1 MKYVHG
7 YSDRENERLRD
18 QSGILAT
25 LLHEGTNYPAGS
37 EVLEA
42 GCGVG
47 GQTIILAANSPGARF
62 TSIDISEKSIEQA
75 EAVIKKGKF
84 SNVTFRL
91 ENVMKLS
98 FTDNSFDHIF
108 VCFLLEHL
116 DHPENALL
124 ELKRVLKPGG
134 TITVIEGDHGSCFW
148 YPETPESIAVWRAL
162 VTVQQRLGHDPLI
175 GRRLYPLLHQAGFAV
190 QDVSPRIVYGDLG
203 KKELLDG
210 MVNRIIVPM
219 VSSSKK
225 EILDVKIVDADIW
238 NKGIADLSRT
248 SKPPD
253 GTFFYTW
260 FKGMAVKN
268 KA

>member
-7 YSDRENERLRD
+7 YSDRENERLRH
-18 QSGILAT
+18 QSDILAT
-25 LLHEGTNYPAGS
+25 LLHEATRYPAGS

-47 GQTIILAANSPGARF
+47 GQTIILAENSPGARF
-62 TSIDISEKSIEQA
+62 TSVDISEKSLEQA
-75 EAVIKKGKF
+75 GSVVKKGNF

-91 ENVMKLS
+91 EDVRKLS
-98 FTDNSFDHIF
+98 FADNSFDHIF

-116 DHPENALL
+116 DHPEGALL
-124 ELKRVLKPGG
+124 ELKRVLRPGG

-148 YPETPESIAVWRAL
+148 NPETLESIQVWQSL
-162 VTVQQRLGHDPLI
+162 ITVQQRLGHDPLI
-175 GRRLYPLLHQAGFAV
+175 GRRIDPLLREAGFAV
-190 QDVSPRIVYGDLG
+190 QDVSPRLVYGDQG
-203 KKELLDG
+203 KQQLLDD

-225 EILDVKIVDADIW
+225 EILDAKIVDIATW
-238 NKGIADLSRT
+238 NKGISDLSRT
-248 SKPPD
+248 STPPD

-260 FKGMAVKN
+260 FKGLAIK
-268 KA
+268 KE